1 MRIARQ
7 RHRYGPVWARR
18 LLALAAL
25 MTLAG
30 CGTQGDFGEVS
41 PSASRE
47 DMHDWLSFDAIA
59 GKPTWPSNFP
69 LTEDERALRDLAYPL
84 IEWPYDRHKFYSV
97 AGEYGVIGANHRTNF
112 DVTAYTTHLFGDE
125 RRNATSRYAVL
136 TDDIRNDTT
145 RLPQFFETASRV
157 LDVDAKR
164 RRSLFYVSSLSPGER
179 ENAVRRMDENA
190 SIVAMVRRS
199 LDQRVA
205 AYKFALGRLVVVT
218 PNPQAVE
225 VERTL
230 NELRGKVAWYRT
242 HLPPGWTTREQSL
255 AYQR

>member
-1 MRIARQ
+1 
-7 RHRYGPVWARR
+7 
-18 LLALAAL
+18 
-25 MTLAG
+25 
-30 CGTQGDFGEVS
+30 
-41 PSASRE
+41 AS
-47 DMHDWLSFDAIA
+47 
-59 GKPTWPSNFP
+59 
-69 LTEDERALRDLAYPL
+69 
-84 IEWPYDRHKFYSV
+84 
-97 AGEYGVIGANHRTNF
+97 
-112 DVTAYTTHLFGDE
+112 
-125 RRNATSRYAVL
+125 SRYAVL
-136 TDDIRNDTT
+136 TDDIRNDVT

-157 LDVDAKR
+157 LDVDGKR
-164 RRSLFYVSSLSPGER
+164 RRSLFYVDSLSPGER

-205 AYKFALGRLVVVT
+205 AYKFALERLVVVT

-230 NELRGKVAWYRT
+230 NGLHRKVRWYRT